1 MPAAKSFAK
10 SAKRSL
16 TLVVPDLFDR
26 PSGIGR
32 ISQTLALA
40 CTEWVRAHGAQLAV
54 IALHDTGAQR
64 DLRVCPE
71 DVAYRGH
78 AGDRRRFALDVVR
91 AAVAAPRA
99 LVIFGHANFA
109 PLGLATAL
117 RRGRY
122 AVVAHGVEAWAK
134 LSPLRELALRQAA
147 EIWPVSRYT
156 AEVVARVH
164 RIPNARIV
172 PVRNCLDPLQP
183 LRSIGPPPPGAPR
196 FLVVSRLTYGDR
208 DKGVD
213 RAIEAFALA
222 RARLPEGTTLEI
234 VGDGDDRAR
243 LEALAR
249 AGTGEGRVVF
259 HGAVADAALDALFV
273 ACRAFVLPSR
283 LEGFGLVFAE
293 AMARGRAVIAA
304 AAGATPEVVEDG
316 VTGLLVAFDDR
327 RALADAI
334 VALAE
339 DPSHATQLGVAGRAR
354 LDAHFL
360 YPRYAREV
368 AARLDTLLG
377 T

>member
-1 MPAAKSFAK
+1 MKTVA
-10 SAKRSL
+10 
-16 TLVVPDLFDR
+16 LVVPDLFDR

-40 CTEWVRAHGAQLAV
+40 CTEWARAHRAHLTV
-54 IALHDTGAQR
+54 IALHDTGAHR
-64 DLRVCPE
+64 DVRICAP

-78 AGDRRRFALDVVR
+78 AGDRRRFALDVMR
-91 AAVAAPRA
+91 TAVSSPRA
-99 LVIFGHANFA
+99 LLVFGHANFA

-117 RRGRY
+117 RRGHY

-164 RIPNARIV
+164 QIPDARIV

-183 LRSIGPPPPGAPR
+183 LRPIGPPPPGAPR

-213 RAIEAFALA
+213 RAIQAFALA
-222 RARLPEGTTLEI
+222 RARLPEHATLEI

-249 AGTGEGRVVF
+249 TGTDHPGVVF
-259 HGAVADAALDALFV
+259 HGAVSDAALDALFV

-316 VTGLLVAFDDR
+316 VTGLLVGFEDR
-327 RALADAI
+327 AALADAI
-334 VALAE
+334 VALAK
-339 DPSHATQLGVAGRAR
+339 DHPHATALGAAGRAR
-354 LDAHFL
+354 LDANFL
-360 YPRYAREV
+360 YPRYARDV
-368 AARLDTLLG
+368 AERLDTLLG